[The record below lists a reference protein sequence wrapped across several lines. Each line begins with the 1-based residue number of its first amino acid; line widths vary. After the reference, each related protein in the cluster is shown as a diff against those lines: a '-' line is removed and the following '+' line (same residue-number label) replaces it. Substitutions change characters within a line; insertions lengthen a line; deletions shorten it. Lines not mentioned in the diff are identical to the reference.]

1 MSSPADARR
10 IALGRELLSHA
21 AVYLTLV
28 TVALAQPLLQ
38 MYGENVAVF
47 VAADFD
53 GWGVLWFALAWT
65 LLPGVAMVAIE
76 AIARA
81 ASRRAG
87 AVVHAAL
94 VAVGAWACWAVVLR
108 SVSVGSWVVDS
119 VVIALP
125 AAVTTWLVVTK
136 RAVRTWV
143 AFMSPLSL
151 VVVVSFAVSATAVI
165 WPPDVGLVEVA
176 STTTAQSSRQP
187 TPGPAVDP
195 ATVSVVWVVLDEAP
209 LFPLLTSTGDINASR
224 FPGIASL
231 ARESTWYRNALATSQ
246 TTTDAVPA
254 MLTGQWPVSGRAP
267 VLANHRENLFT
278 LMNGRLSMD
287 AHEVAT
293 ALCPRPVCSTVSV
306 SGGDHVAL
314 PGAGSASVETTT
326 PPETTVPALSVS
338 EADVDLGAFI
348 RDAWVVVG
356 HKVLPAGLRERLP
369 AIDEG
374 WGGFGAVDDVDT
386 APVNDP
392 EPTPD
397 GPTTTVALTE
407 EAREKAESTTV
418 AEWEAGGPM
427 SQVPV
432 LEGVTRRAARAD
444 RATLHFAHVLLP
456 HRPWMLAPDGRRSR
470 AIPTDKRSNEIVDRV
485 RDEYQAHLLQYVA
498 TDELIGDLVSSL
510 KQSAN
515 WDRTLLIVTADHGI
529 TFEPGESKR
538 KTIDASATGTLED
551 IYRVPLFVK
560 YPAQSGAQVSDCPAS
575 GVDLLPTVMA
585 ATGLDPGWELDGVD
599 LATTCPQRPER
610 PIVWPDGSA
619 RVSSGFAAA
628 VERAARYNEWVDA
641 NGDVD
646 DIVRAGV
653 HGRLVG
659 SQVPE
664 GGSGREP
671 ALEWS
676 LDRPDDFTRV
686 GEGRFGFVP
695 TQVEGRVTATRD
707 IGRDEEMLLV
717 VDDTVVGV
725 VSEVAGLRRGQ
736 STTFRSTLLARA
748 IPAGRHTVEM
758 WLVSGSGPTAR
769 MVPLAI

>member
-1 MSSPADARR
+1 MSSPVDAQRPAR
-10 IALGRELLSHA
+10 GRELLSHA

-38 MYGENVAVF
+38 LYGSNVAVF

-53 GWGVLWFALAWT
+53 GWGVLGFAALWT
-65 LLPGVAMVAIE
+65 IVPAAVMVGIE
-76 AIARA
+76 LVVR
-81 ASRRAG
+81 SVSQRAG
-87 AVVHAAL
+87 SVVHLGL
-94 VAVGAWACWAVVLR
+94 VTVGAWASWAVVLR
-108 SVSVGSWVVDS
+108 SVSVGPWVAD
-119 VVIALP
+119 L
-125 AAVTTWLVVTK
+125 AVTAVPGLATTWLYASR
-136 RAVRTWV
+136 RAVRTWIG
-143 AFMSPLSL
+143 FMAPLSL
-151 VVVVSFAVSATAVI
+151 VVLVSFAVSASAVI
-165 WPPDVGLVEVA
+165 WPPEVRMVEIA
-176 STTTAQSSRQP
+176 STTTEQSSRQP

-195 ATVSVVWVVLDEAP
+195 STVSVVWVVLDEAP

-224 FPGIASL
+224 FPGFASL
-231 ARESTWYRNALATSQ
+231 ARESTWYRNTLATSQ

-254 MLTGQWPVSGRAP
+254 MLTGKWPVSGRAP

-306 SGGDHVAL
+306 SGGDHVAV
-314 PGAGSASVETTT
+314 PVTGSASVATTAL
-326 PPETTVPALSVS
+326 PATTVPASFVS
-338 EADVDLGAFI
+338 EPDVDLGAFV

-386 APVNDP
+386 APVSDP
-392 EPTPD
+392 EPASD
-397 GPTTTVALTE
+397 GPTTTKALTE
-407 EAREKAESTTV
+407 EARVKAESTTV

-444 RATLHFAHVLLP
+444 RPTLHFAHVLLP

-498 TDELIGDLVSSL
+498 TDALIGDLVSSL
-510 KQSAN
+510 KRSAN

-538 KTIDASATGTLED
+538 KTINVSATGTLDD

-560 YPAQSGAQVSDCPAS
+560 YPAQSAATVSDCPAS
-575 GVDLLPTVMA
+575 GVDLLPTVIA
-585 ATGLDPGWELDGVD
+585 ATGIDPGWELDGVN
-599 LATTCPQRPER
+599 LATTCPQRPVR

-619 RVSSGFAAA
+619 RISSGFAAA

-641 NGDVD
+641 DGDVD

-653 HGRLVG
+653 HAHLVG

-686 GEGRFGFVP
+686 GEGKFGFVP
-695 TQVEGRVTATRD
+695 TQVQGRVTATRD